1 MASKAIQDTMLKLD
15 PNGAE
20 GAHIPSLLCQRV
32 ARPNLCQNL

>member
-1 MASKAIQDTMLKLD
+1 MVSRAVQNAVLKLD

-20 GAHIPSLLCQRV
+20 GAAYTIFLCQRV